1 MYNPTSYVD
10 WGLWD
15 KHFCWESSSTNF
27 AWSNY
32 NTVYSILC
40 KFLLKQVTSVYL
52 SNTHFTRT
60 GCNSSQVCT
69 EGSKDPNH
77 QCINIALILCFN
89 QLHCYVG
96 GKQGP
101 QLSVQMNIPCC
112 RLCCIVQC
120 HTHITPVAP
129 SCTKLRTT
137 QCRGFVD
144 FLEIKCD
151 RKWNETWWLPGDL

>member
-15 KHFCWESSSTNF
+15 KHFCWESWSTNF

-40 KFLLKQVTSVYL
+40 TFLLKQVTSVYFL
-52 SNTHFTRT
+52 NTHFTRT
-60 GCNSSQVCT
+60 SCNSSQVCT

-96 GKQGP
+96 GSKDPNCQ
-101 QLSVQMNIPCC
+101 C
-112 RLCCIVQC
+112 RWIYLVVVFVALCNA
-120 HTHITPVAP
+120 THILHQWRHLALN
-129 SCTKLRTT
+129 S
-137 QCRGFVD
+137 
-144 FLEIKCD
+144 E
-151 RKWNETWWLPGDL
+151 LPNAEVSLTF